1 MSHFINKSLVS
12 ALLVGALTL
21 VLVPMAMAG
30 GTPSGTPVD
39 NTATVDF
46 SVSGSPQ
53 TAVVSNTAS
62 FVVDN
67 KIDLTVTTVDG
78 VIVTVVPNTTG
89 QVLTYSVRNDGNTVQ
104 DFSLQAVASAVGAF
118 FETETF
124 DATGVTVWV
133 DFDGDNAYNSA
144 VDTDVYIDELA
155 VDASIT
161 VFVVS
166 SIPIAQVHDDVASY
180 DLIAQTALGG
190 SIGAQGA
197 DILTDD
203 SGIADDPTTVEIVFG
218 DGGGSADVANDGRF
232 SSLDG
237 YKVVSAD
244 LTVVKTTTVISD
256 PFNLG
261 VNPKAIPGATVGY
274 QVLVT
279 NIGLVTA
286 DNVTVVDSVP
296 ANSSFLVG
304 SVTAPGAAVTY
315 SNDGGATWA
324 YAPVAAVNGADTA
337 VTDIRA
343 IFPSV
348 AAAASAQENF
358 QVLIN

>member
-1 MSHFINKSLVS
+1 MSHINNKTVVS

-21 VLVPMAMAG
+21 VMVPVAMAG
-30 GTPSGTPVD
+30 GTPSGTPVN
-39 NTATVDF
+39 NTATVGF
-46 SVSGSPQ
+46 SVSGSAQ
-53 TAVVSNTAS
+53 TPVTSNTAT
-62 FVVDN
+62 FVVDT
-67 KIDLTVTTVDG
+67 KIDLTVATVDG
-78 VIVTVVPNTTG
+78 AIVSVVPNTTG
-89 QVLTYSVRNDGNTVQ
+89 QVLTYTVTNDGNAPQ
-104 DFSLQAVASAVGAF
+104 DYSLQALASAVGAF
-118 FETETF
+118 GETETF

-133 DFDGDNAYNSA
+133 DTDADNAYNA
-144 VDTDVYIDELA
+144 INDTDTYIDELA
-155 VDASIT
+155 VDATIT

-166 SIPIAQVHDDVASY
+166 SIPIAQIHDDVASY
-180 DLIAQTALGG
+180 NLVAQTAVSGTVG
-190 SIGAQGA
+190 TQGA
-197 DILTDD
+197 DILNDD
-203 SGIADDPTTVEIVFG
+203 AGTADDPTLVQIVFG
-218 DGGGSADVANDGRF
+218 DAAGTGDAPVDGRH

-237 YKVVSAD
+237 YKVVSAELD
-244 LTVVKTTTVISD
+244 VVKTTTVVSD

-279 NIGLVTA
+279 NVGLVTA

-315 SNDGGATWA
+315 SNDNGTTWT
-324 YAPVAAVNGADTA
+324 YVPAAAANGADVA

-343 IFPSV
+343 IFPTI

-358 QVLIN
+358 QVLID